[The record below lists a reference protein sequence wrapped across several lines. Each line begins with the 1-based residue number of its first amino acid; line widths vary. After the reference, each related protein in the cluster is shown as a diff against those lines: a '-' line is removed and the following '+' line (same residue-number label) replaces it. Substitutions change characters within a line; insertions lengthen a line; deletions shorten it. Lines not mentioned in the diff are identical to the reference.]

1 MNANLARDARR
12 TSARGPHPSYV
23 AGAAGDEPDARWW
36 AAPLVGTLVSPLGAY
51 AVSGTQNMWAAAP
64 FMLVGS
70 LVVAFAL
77 IVPSWFLARTRRRHR
92 ARVALAALGT
102 GAAVLF
108 PYLISTAGWMVFIVM
123 LLTGN
128 VSS

>member
-1 MNANLARDARR
+1 MNANLARDARS
-12 TSARGPHPSYV
+12 TSARGPHPSFVV
-23 AGAAGDEPDARWW
+23 AAAGDEPDARWW

-51 AVSGTQNMWAAAP
+51 AVSGTQDMWAAAP

-77 IVPSWFLARTRRRHR
+77 LVPSWFLARTRRRRR
-92 ARVALAALGT
+92 ARVVLAAFGT

-108 PYLISTAGWMVFIVM
+108 PYMVSTVGWMVFLVM

-128 VSS
+128 VDS